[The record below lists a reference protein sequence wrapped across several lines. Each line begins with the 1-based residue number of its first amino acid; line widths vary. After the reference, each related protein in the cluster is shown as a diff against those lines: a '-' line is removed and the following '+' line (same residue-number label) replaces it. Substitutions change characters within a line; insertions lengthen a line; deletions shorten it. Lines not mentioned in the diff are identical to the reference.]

1 MFLTENNENAMSADT
16 LGERIVLAREDQ
28 DLSTSQLARRMGIQ
42 TETLRNWETGR
53 KEPRS
58 NRLMTLAGM
67 LNVSPTWL
75 LTGAGEGPVDSL
87 TETDM
92 MHIRDSVVRIREHLQ
107 NVSDELEQL
116 QKRLESYESFQD

>member
-1 MFLTENNENAMSADT
+1 MFLTEDKEHSASADT
-16 LGERIVLAREDQ
+16 LGARIVLAREDQ
-28 DLSTSQLARRMGIQ
+28 HLSTSQLARRMGIQ

-53 KEPRS
+53 KQPRS

-87 TETDM
+87 TETEM
-92 MHIRDSVVRIREHLQ
+92 MHIRDSVIRIREHLRT
-107 NVSDELEQL
+107 VYGELEHL
-116 QKRLESYESFQD
+116 QQRLESYESYHD